1 MNRSERRQNMN
12 PARAEAQRKAQRR
25 TTIIYATLAV
35 LALVAIVGVGYAVRS
50 TSVQNAS
57 DAPTQAQ
64 ISVGQTAPT
73 FAVSTTNGP
82 FDLASNGGKPTLL
95 ELFATWC
102 PHCQRETQIL
112 DALYSRDGT
121 KVNFVAVSAS
131 QLGSDETTPESQ
143 ADVIGFMQ
151 NFRVTYPIA
160 FDPDLGV
167 AKKYLQGGFP
177 TIVLIGKTNKILAIG
192 SGEIPGAQL
201 QKALLAATAD
211 KAVDPTFGAATPAP
225 APKASAAGTSVP
237 RQQ

>member
-12 PARAEAQRKAQRR
+12 PARAEAQRKAQQR

-35 LALVAIVGVGYAVRS
+35 LAVLAIVGVGYAVRS
-50 TSVQNAS
+50 TSLQNAA

-64 ISVGQTAPT
+64 ISVGQIAPT
-73 FAVSTTNGP
+73 FAVSTTSGP
-82 FDLASNGGKPTLL
+82 FDLANNGGKPTLL

-102 PHCQRETQIL
+102 PHCQRETQVL
-112 DALYSRDGT
+112 DALYASDAS

-131 QLGSDETTPESQ
+131 SMGSDEATPESQ

-151 NFRVTYPIA
+151 RFRVIYPIA

-177 TIVLIGKTNKILAIG
+177 TIVLISKDNKILAIG
-192 SGEIPGAQL
+192 SGELPGAQL
-201 QKALLAATAD
+201 QKAMLAATAG
-211 KAVDPTFGAATPAP
+211 KAVDPTFGTATP
-225 APKASAAGTSVP
+225 APKASGASSTK
-237 RQQ
+237 